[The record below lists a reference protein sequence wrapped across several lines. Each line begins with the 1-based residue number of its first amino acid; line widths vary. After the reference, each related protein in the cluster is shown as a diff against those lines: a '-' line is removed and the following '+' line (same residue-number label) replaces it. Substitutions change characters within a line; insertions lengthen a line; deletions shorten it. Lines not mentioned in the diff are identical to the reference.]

1 MDRLQG
7 FLGALPRHWPA
18 AMEFRHPSWFDQE
31 VYDALRAR
39 NVALVAVDEDVADGA
54 GSPLLATASWGYLRL
69 RRITYDREH
78 LKTWAERILTQAWSE
93 AYVFLKHEDGSPAG
107 PAAALQICD
116 ILEQIRK
123 T

>member
-1 MDRLQG
+1 
-7 FLGALPRHWPA
+7 
-18 AMEFRHPSWFDQE
+18 

-78 LKTWAERILTQAWSE
+78 LKTWAERILSQAWSE